1 MSTLRS
7 FDPALINYLVKLALR
22 DAGGNREHAKRL
34 TEQLLTEQL
43 MPQVI
48 ARIDETFK
56 CDHCKKCFWHEVR
69 LGPVLK
75 DEVWLQLAAQHET
88 LCGACVIERAAARGV
103 TITFADLR
111 PCGFNLKGGAQ
122 SWFEVF
128 GGENVSECEEWNEA
142 RRMNDERGPIELEKY
157 ELLFEPKGG

>member
-1 MSTLRS
+1 MSTPRS
-7 FDPALINYLVKLALR
+7 FAAGLINALANTALR
-22 DAGGNREHAKRL
+22 DARGNREHAKRL
-34 TEQLLTEQL
+34 IEQLLTEQL
-43 MPQVI
+43 MPRVI

-56 CDHCKKCFWHEVR
+56 CDHCKKCLWREAR

-75 DEVWLQLAAQHET
+75 DEVWLQLAAKHEI

-111 PCGFNLKGGAQ
+111 PCNLNLKGGVQ

-128 GGENVSECEEWNEA
+128 GGKNVSECEEWKEA
-142 RRMNDERGPIELEKY
+142 RRAAVEIEQARY
-157 ELLFEPKGG
+157 GYAGLFEPKGR